1 MSTSHWSRISLLIG
15 LFLTLS
21 FLLTPAK
28 EVQACMGDCQECWDR
43 GCSNCSI
50 RDGSVTCDNC
60 EAAAQLAT
68 PPTIVNFVSSTHVR
82 LTIEGYKTTNL
93 QPTTSCITA
102 FSPVEG
108 VERVNSI
115 TNYNSETDRR
125 FKEVAFAPAERPGYE
140 LAALAGH
147 EGLPLGTGA
156 PWFGFLSKITGN
168 VNDNVSNHFVVDL
181 TLKKGVRPDDFVQA
195 LRSQGMFATSSST
208 ADGVPNP
215 GHHHFRRLNSS
226 EVLVLFP
233 ERPKPEKA
241 PQ

>member
-15 LFLTLS
+15 LFLTLA
-21 FLLTPAK
+21 FLLAPAK
-28 EVQACMGDCQECWDR
+28 EVQACMADCSICS
-43 GCSNCSI
+43 GCSCKASG
-50 RDGSVTCDNC
+50 GSVICDCNAN
-60 EAAAQLAT
+60 AAAQVV
-68 PPTIVNFVSSTHVR
+68 PSVTIVTFVSPRHVR

-93 QPTTSCITA
+93 QPTTSCVTA
-102 FSPVEG
+102 LSPVEG

-125 FKEVAFAPAERPGYE
+125 FKEVAFAPAETPGHE
-140 LAALAGH
+140 LAALASE

-168 VNDNVSNHFVVDL
+168 VNDNVANHFVVDL
-181 TLKKGVRPDDFVQA
+181 ILKKDVRPDDFVQA

-208 ADGVPNP
+208 PDGVPNP
-215 GHHHFRRLNSS
+215 GHHHFRRLSSS
-226 EVLVLFP
+226 EVLVLYP

-241 PQ
+241 PHQ